1 MKKYLYCLAVLF
13 SINTAQ
19 AQMNEM
25 MGVLGVGATLDANA
39 YKSVGTMN
47 SALGRMQLQQDIGIL
62 VTEIQSKFMQNYM
75 DIDVSLLPFNG
86 LHGVNWDVVPV
97 CSAEFYIDLLILD
110 AGSCFLIKGNQ
121 WGAKRI
127 EINNGQD
134 CQNSNNSVKLYF

>member
-47 SALGRMQLQQDIGIL
+47 SALGRMQLQQDMGIL
-62 VTEIQSKFMQNYM
+62 VTEIQSKIIWILMFHYYLLTDYM
-75 DIDVSLLPFNG
+75 GLTGMLFPFHLRN
-86 LHGVNWDVVPV
+86 
-97 CSAEFYIDLLILD
+97 FI
-110 AGSCFLIKGNQ
+110 
-121 WGAKRI
+121 
-127 EINNGQD
+127 
-134 CQNSNNSVKLYF
+134 